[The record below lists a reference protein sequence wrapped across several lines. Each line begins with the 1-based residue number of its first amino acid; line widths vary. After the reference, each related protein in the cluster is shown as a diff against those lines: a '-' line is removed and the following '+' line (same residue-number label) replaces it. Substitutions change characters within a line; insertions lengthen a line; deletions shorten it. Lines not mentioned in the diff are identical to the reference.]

1 MSELQLDALNSSLKT
16 TPKSEALSIS
26 SINTSSKRFSQ
37 YTLDQSERSTVNTV
51 NEY

>member
-1 MSELQLDALNSSLKT
+1 MSELQLDVLKSSLKNIL
-16 TPKSEALSIS
+16 KGEAMSIS

-37 YTLDQSERSTVNTV
+37 YTLDQSERSTVNTI